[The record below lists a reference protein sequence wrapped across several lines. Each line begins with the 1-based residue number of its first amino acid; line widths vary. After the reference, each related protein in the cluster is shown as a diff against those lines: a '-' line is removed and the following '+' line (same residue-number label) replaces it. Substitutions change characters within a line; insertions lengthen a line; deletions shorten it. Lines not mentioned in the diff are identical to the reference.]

1 MTLRIATPDDLKQAR
16 LRLDLTQLQLADL
29 LGIRENTVSR
39 LERGTPNTVQLEN
52 GIPTFDARW
61 QSHLTLLF
69 AHLQDVHEIGKYRE
83 HVGAQKPER

>member
-16 LRLDLTQLQLADL
+16 ARLDLTQLQVAEL

-39 LERGTPNTVQLEN
+39 LERGTPDTVRHEN
-52 GIPTFDARW
+52 GIPTFDTRW

-69 AHLQDVHEIGKYRE
+69 EHLNNRG
-83 HVGAQKPER
+83 GP